1 MSYNNRFIYEVGNP
15 LLTPA
20 TYHNLQLSTLYRWL
34 QFSISYQYPFMLFA
48 PKLTYSKRTR
58 PDSRRLSLTVSYR
71 INSNSKA
78 YKGKHVS
85 DKDME
90 RL

>member
-1 MSYNNRFIYEVGNP
+1 MGKGEASLSYTVKNNRLSFFQLHSSMSYNNRFIYEVGNP

-48 PKLTYSKRTR
+48 P
-58 PDSRRLSLTVSYR
+58 P
-71 INSNSKA
+71 N
-78 YKGKHVS
+78 
-85 DKDME
+85 
-90 RL
+90 